1 VAIPAPS
8 GPPVPYWP
16 SVIIKPE
23 TVRGVGMYYVNLIL
37 DIIFGGFALV
47 VGLSSIFIATTSDPI
62 AALGVIAALGA
73 ATCGLVIV
81 FVINF
86 IMSLMSV
93 LRMHHGADEYGPE
106 HARNTHRGWIFKW
119 LGTTLST
126 AATILVVFLLIG
138 GGGVFFGFR
147 GAVPSAVYIP
157 LLITAF
163 WTAGVGAKAQ
173 MYRYMVR
180 SLQPPETRRWSDIAS
195 ILIPA
200 LGTIG
205 LLIVGYYT
213 ARVINLLANPTS
225 VTVVE
230 ASRLSTIMITG
241 VFLPPGFA
249 LVGYLVFLVIYSRT
263 RERLSRGL
271 SQLYASV
278 PPPGAWSAGSPA
290 PAVMTAPSAAGPTS
304 STGPGFCGR
313 CGNPFTGG
321 ELFCTNCGTPRPTAA
336 SSPG

>member
-1 VAIPAPS
+1 MAVPAPS

-62 AALGVIAALGA
+62 AALGIIAALGA

-106 HARNTHRGWIFKW
+106 HALNTHRGWIFKW

-126 AATILVVFLLIG
+126 AATVLVVYLVIAGGSAFLFG
-138 GGGVFFGFR
+138 GS
-147 GAVPSAVYIP
+147 VPATVYIP
-157 LLITAF
+157 LVITAF
-163 WTAGVGAKAQ
+163 WTAGVAAKAQ

-180 SLQPPETRRWSDIAS
+180 SLQPPQTRRWSDIAS
-195 ILIPA
+195 LLIPA
-200 LGTIG
+200 LGAIG
-205 LLIVGYYT
+205 IVIVGYYT
-213 ARVINLLANPTS
+213 VRVITLLANPTL
-225 VTVVE
+225 VTLTE
-230 ASRLSTIMITG
+230 ASRLSAVMITG

-249 LVGYLVFLVIYSRT
+249 LVGYLIFLVIYGRT
-263 RERLSRGL
+263 RERLSQGL
-271 SQLYASV
+271 AHLYASV
-278 PPPGAWSAGSPA
+278 PPPGAWNPGPPA
-290 PAVMTAPSAAGPTS
+290 APSMPASSAAGQPAS
-304 STGPGFCGR
+304 AGEGFCGR
-313 CGNPFTGG
+313 CGHPFAER
-321 ELFCTNCGTPRPTAA
+321 ELFCTNCGTPRPTVA

>member
-1 VAIPAPS
+1 M
-8 GPPVPYWP
+8 PYWP

-230 ASRLSTIMITG
+230 ASRFSTIMITG
-241 VFLPPGFA
+241 VFLPPG
-249 LVGYLVFLVIYSRT
+249 
-263 RERLSRGL
+263 
-271 SQLYASV
+271 SV

-321 ELFCTNCGTPRPTAA
+321 ELFCTNCRTPRPTAA

>member
-1 VAIPAPS
+1 MAVPVPA

-37 DIIFGGFALV
+37 DIIFGAFALV
-47 VGLSSIFIATTSDPI
+47 VGLSSVFIASATDPVAAIGII
-62 AALGVIAALGA
+62 AAVGA

-119 LGTTLST
+119 TGTTLST
-126 AATILVVFLLIG
+126 AAVVLVAFLVIG
-138 GGGVFFGFR
+138 GGGAFFFG
-147 GAVPSAVYIP
+147 GGVPSAVYIP
-157 LLITAF
+157 LLITGF

-205 LLIVGYYT
+205 LLVVGYYT
-213 ARVINLLANPTS
+213 ARVISLLANPTS
-225 VTVVE
+225 ISVVE
-230 ASRLSTIMITG
+230 ASRLSTIMISG

-249 LVGYLVFLVIYSRT
+249 LVGYFIFLFIYGKT
-263 RERLSRGL
+263 RERLTQGL
-271 SQLYASV
+271 AHLYASV
-278 PPPGAWSAGSPA
+278 PPPGAWGAGPSAPPA
-290 PAVMTAPSAAGPTS
+290 MSLPSAADPTA
-304 STGPGFCGR
+304 STSRGFCGR
-313 CGNPFTGG
+313 CGHPFTGE
-321 ELFCTNCGTPRPTAA
+321 ELFCTNCGTPRATAT

>member
-1 VAIPAPS
+1 VAVPAAY

-16 SVIIKPE
+16 SIIIKPE
-23 TVRGVGMYYVNLIL
+23 TIRGVGMYYTNLIL
-37 DIIFGGFALV
+37 DIIFGAFALI
-47 VGLSSIFIATTSDPI
+47 VGLASISIGSASDPV
-62 AALGVIAALGA
+62 AALGILAAIGA
-73 ATCGLVIV
+73 ATCGLVII

-106 HARNTHRGWIFKW
+106 HARNTRFGWTFKW
-119 LGTTLST
+119 LGTALST
-126 AATILVVFLLIG
+126 AATILVVYLVIG
-138 GGGVFFGFR
+138 GGGAFFTGS
-147 GAVPSAVYIP
+147 AVPTTVYIP

-205 LLIVGYYT
+205 IFVVGYYT
-213 ARVINLLANPTS
+213 IRVVNLLANPTS
-225 VTVVE
+225 VTLVE
-230 ASRLSTIMITG
+230 ASRLSALMTGG

-249 LVGYLVFLVIYSRT
+249 LVGYFIYLVIYGRT
-263 RERLSRGL
+263 RERLSQGL
-271 SQLYASV
+271 AHLYGSV
-278 PPPGAWSAGSPA
+278 PPPGTWSVAPPA
-290 PAVMTAPSAAGPTS
+290 PPVMAAPPATPPG
-304 STGPGFCGR
+304 STKAGFCGR
-313 CGNPFTGG
+313 CGSPYTEGAV
-321 ELFCTNCGTPRPTAA
+321 FCANCGTPRPSGA

>member
-1 VAIPAPS
+1 MAVPAPS

-16 SVIIKPE
+16 SIIIKPE

-37 DIIFGGFALV
+37 DIIFGAFALV
-47 VGLSSIFIATTSDPI
+47 VGLSSIFIATASNPV
-62 AALGVIAALGA
+62 AALGIIAALGA

-106 HARNTHRGWIFKW
+106 HARNTHRGWMFKW
-119 LGTTLST
+119 MGTTLST
-126 AATILVVFLLIG
+126 AATILVVYLVIG
-138 GGGVFFGFR
+138 GGGAFFFG

-157 LLITAF
+157 LVITAF

-205 LLIVGYYT
+205 IVVVGYYT

-225 VTVVE
+225 VTGVE
-230 ASRLSTIMITG
+230 ASRLSSIMITG

-249 LVGYLVFLVIYSRT
+249 LVGYLLFLVIYGRT
-263 RERLSRGL
+263 RDRLSQGL
-271 SQLYASV
+271 AHLYRSV
-278 PPPGAWSAGSPA
+278 PPPGAWNMAPPA
-290 PAVMTAPSAAGPTS
+290 PPVVPAPSAAGPTS
-304 STGPGFCGR
+304 SAGEGYCGR
-313 CGNPFTGG
+313 CGHPFTGR
-321 ELFCTNCGTPRPTAA
+321 ELFCTNCGTPRPAAA

>member
-1 VAIPAPS
+1 MAIPAPS

-16 SVIIKPE
+16 SIIIKPE

-37 DIIFGGFALV
+37 DIIFGAFALI
-47 VGLSSIFIATTSDPI
+47 VGLSSIFIVSASDPI
-62 AALGVIAALGA
+62 AALGIIAAVGA

-106 HARNTHRGWIFKW
+106 HAQNTRRGWVFKW
-119 LGTTLST
+119 MGTTLSI
-126 AATILVVFLLIG
+126 AATILVVYLLIG
-138 GGGVFFGFR
+138 GGGAFLVG
-147 GAVPSAVYIP
+147 GSVPSSVYIP

-213 ARVINLLANPTS
+213 VRVINILANPTS
-225 VTVVE
+225 VTIVE
-230 ASRLSTIMITG
+230 ASRLSAVMITG

-249 LVGYLVFLVIYSRT
+249 LVGYLIFLVIYGRT
-263 RERLSRGL
+263 RERLSQGL
-271 SQLYASV
+271 AHLYGSV
-278 PPPGAWSAGSPA
+278 PPPAAWNVGPPAAPVPASSPA
-290 PAVMTAPSAAGPTS
+290 AGA
-304 STGPGFCGR
+304 TGEGFCGR
-313 CGNPFTGG
+313 CGHPFA
-321 ELFCTNCGTPRPTAA
+321 ERAVFCANCGTPRPTAA